1 MAGPLYLAL
10 VTYLIMLLAVY
21 WHGVR
26 RFHVPVMITII
37 IFDLGMP
44 FYLFLTRNWYKRLIV
59 NNDIMS
65 FGVWMHFG
73 LLIALFVLYTIQ
85 VNAGWQLL
93 KKTDA
98 NTLENSRREHHNLAR
113 GILLVRALVIISG
126 ALLSEPGIGA

>member
-10 VTYLIMLLAVY
+10 LTYLIMLLAVY
-21 WHGVR
+21 WHRIR
-26 RFHVPVMITII
+26 RFHVPVMLSMIV
-37 IFDLGMP
+37 FDMGMP

-73 LLIALFVLYTIQ
+73 LLIALFVLYIIQ
-85 VNAGWQLL
+85 VNAGWGLL
-93 KKTDA
+93 KNTDTDTSE
-98 NTLENSRREHHNLAR
+98 NTRREHRNLAR

-126 ALLSEPGIGA
+126 ALLSEPN